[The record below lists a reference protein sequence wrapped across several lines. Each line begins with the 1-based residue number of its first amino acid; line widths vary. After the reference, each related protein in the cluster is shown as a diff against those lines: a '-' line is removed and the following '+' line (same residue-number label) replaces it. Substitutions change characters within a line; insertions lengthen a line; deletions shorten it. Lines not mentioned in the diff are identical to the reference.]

1 MVATRKEK
9 SPTGLFS
16 FRIATT
22 TKNNNTGCENFGFR
36 CSPMDITKQAKDSLT
51 TYLPIK
57 SPAARKCQWKDK
69 EGANG
74 TKYDG
79 IQDFCAF
86 ILVATISWTY
96 FCVDTVVSQPY
107 TFSRAS
113 PQSKK
118 STRIALP
125 TTEFPDKRPQSKI
138 CSIDLA
144 LKNTCILDTYK
155 NHTWN

>member
-1 MVATRKEK
+1 MVATWKEK

-16 FRIATT
+16 FQIATT

-79 IQDFCAF
+79 IQNFCAF

-125 TTEFPDKRPQSKI
+125 RTEFSDKRPQSKI
-138 CSIDLA
+138 CSIDFA

-155 NHTWN
+155 DNTWN